1 MNTSRSPLEV
11 LSWVA
16 GILGTVLAYFLF
28 FSTPSPGSV
37 VKINDKAEQQPSEK
51 EQSVKPSVT
60 VSPSFDCPRASNKA
74 ERLICATPELAVL
87 DLSLAN
93 AYRDLWA
100 ERTSADLRQ
109 QLKVAQNY
117 WLRNVRDHCTE
128 VECLKT
134 AYETRITDLR
144 NARR

>member
-1 MNTSRSPLEV
+1 MSTSRPLLEV

-28 FSTPSPGSV
+28 FSTPTPSSD
-37 VKINDKAEQQPSEK
+37 VKISDNAQHQPSQK
-51 EQSVKPSVT
+51 EQAHEVST
-60 VSPSFDCPRASNKA
+60 RISPSFDCPRASNKA

-100 ERTSADLRQ
+100 ERTSVDLKK
-109 QLKVAQNY
+109 QLKDAQNY
-117 WLRNVRDHCTE
+117 WLRNVRDRCSD
-128 VECLKT
+128 VECLKAT
-134 AYETRITDLR
+134 YELRIAEFR

>member
-1 MNTSRSPLEV
+1 MSTSRSPLEV

-28 FSTPSPGSV
+28 FSTPTPGSEV
-37 VKINDKAEQQPSEK
+37 MISDKGAPPHLK
-51 EQSVKPSVT
+51 ESSAKPSAAI
-60 VSPSFDCPRASNKA
+60 SPSFDCPRASNNA

-100 ERTSADLRQ
+100 ERTSVDLRK
-109 QLKVAQNY
+109 QLKEAQNY
-117 WLRNVRDHCTE
+117 WLRNVRDRCTE
-128 VECLKT
+128 AECLKA
-134 AYETRITDLR
+134 AYELRIAHLR
-144 NARR
+144 DARR